1 MPTPD
6 QQLDHLIGLG
16 LVISDREQAVH
27 SLRHIGYH
35 RLSSYWQP
43 FQIHSNGNRD
53 CAFRNGVGFSDV
65 LEHYRFDGYLRST
78 LTEALGQIEVSARAL
93 WASHLADAGG
103 DKAHLDPRLF
113 TGREYRKNL
122 PELEQSY
129 QRNAERGSPNWRDAT
144 VWRVT
149 ETMSFGHLSKWYE
162 SISVRPIRNDIA
174 RRYGLNQRI
183 LSSALHNM
191 AHLRNICAH
200 HGRLWNR
207 NLYTGLRIPNAL
219 AAYCNAAAAEGLYN
233 RLVIVA
239 YLMDVIDPGDY
250 WKTGLVDLMT
260 SYPRVSKDR
269 MGFPNNWEDMVFW
282 R

>member
-43 FQIHSNGNRD
+43 FQIHSNGDRD
-53 CAFRNGVGFSDV
+53 CAFRNGVGFSEV

-122 PELEQSY
+122 PELEQTTKEMPS
-129 QRNAERGSPNWRDAT
+129 
-144 VWRVT
+144 
-149 ETMSFGHLSKWYE
+149 
-162 SISVRPIRNDIA
+162 
-174 RRYGLNQRI
+174 
-183 LSSALHNM
+183 
-191 AHLRNICAH
+191 
-200 HGRLWNR
+200 
-207 NLYTGLRIPNAL
+207 
-219 AAYCNAAAAEGLYN
+219 AAAQT
-233 RLVIVA
+233 IVA